1 MRVFITG
8 CSTGIGLAAAEHFAA
23 KGYQVIATARNPES
37 SEGLQSLI
45 KSNDLNKLTK
55 FEEKFEKIKDQSF
68 NSKLFTLRLTKLAK
82 FSKNK
87 NLSIW
92 TLS

>member
-1 MRVFITG
+1 MKVLITG

-45 KSNDLNKLTK
+45 KSNDSVMVLPLDVTDQASVDATI
-55 FEEKFEKIKDQSF
+55 KIRACAVSF
-68 NSKLFTLRLTKLAK
+68 SALAFWLR
-82 FSKNK
+82 F
-87 NLSIW
+87 I
-92 TLS
+92 